1 VRLVNLFGGG
11 LKDRKVW
18 IQGEDQINSMASPSF
33 NQIFSLQNTVP
44 EPIFFE
50 QGEKEIYLIL
60 GICFQRSD
68 PNAIMFYEASSLAWI
83 QRHC

>member
-44 EPIFFE
+44 EQIFLE
-50 QGEKEIYLIL
+50 QGEREMYLIL
-60 GICFQRSD
+60 GI
-68 PNAIMFYEASSLAWI
+68 
-83 QRHC
+83 